1 MDTPSVKRR
10 SRGTGDL
17 SPLPLRPAPFGTAA
31 PFAVLV
37 LAAVGTGLAPGR
49 PLLPQE
55 PRRFDEA
62 ALIRDLTVLADD
74 SMEGRLA
81 GSAGGGRARE
91 YLVARFAE
99 SGAAPVGDER
109 TQPFPLGRGA
119 GGQGTGVNVLGI
131 VPGAERP
138 DRYVVVSAHYDHLG
152 IRGGQVHNGADDN
165 ASGSAAL
172 LALAS
177 YLASNPPR
185 YSHLFVA
192 FDAEELGL
200 RGARAFVSDPPVPLS
215 SILLNVNLDMIGH
228 SEAGE
233 LYAAGPHHY
242 PALVPLVEA
251 AASRARL
258 TLRIGHDSPEL
269 SARDDWTEL
278 SDHAAFHARGVPFV
292 YFGVEDHED
301 YHRPTD
307 TVESLT
313 LDFYMDA
320 VEAILDFLLIVDR
333 EAEQLG

>member
-1 MDTPSVKRR
+1 M
-10 SRGTGDL
+10 
-17 SPLPLRPAPFGTAA
+17 
-31 PFAVLV
+31 AV
-37 LAAVGTGLAPGR
+37 AGSASDPGR

-55 PRRFDEA
+55 PRRFDDE
-62 ALIRDLTVLADD
+62 ALIRDLSVLAAD
-74 SMEGRLA
+74 SMEGRRA
-81 GSAGGGRARE
+81 GSAGGQRARA
-91 YLVARFAE
+91 YVASRLAE
-99 SGAAPVGDER
+99 GGATPVAGAR
-109 TQPFPLGRGA
+109 VQSFPLDGGA
-119 GGQGTGVNVLGI
+119 EMGVNVFGM
-131 VPGAERP
+131 VPGAEYP
-138 DRYVVVSAHYDHLG
+138 ERYVVVSAHYDHLG
-152 IRGGQVHNGADDN
+152 VRAGEIYNGADDN

-200 RGARAFVSDPPVPLS
+200 RGARAFVSDPPVTLS

-242 PALVPLVEA
+242 PALAPFVEE
-251 AASRARL
+251 AASRAGV
-258 TLRIGHDSPEL
+258 TLLIGHDSPEL

-313 LDFYMDA
+313 LDFYVDA
-320 VEAILDFLLIVDR
+320 VDAILDLLLIVDR
-333 EAEQLG
+333 EGERFD

>member
-1 MDTPSVKRR
+1 MSISRPDPAELLRR
-10 SRGTGDL
+10 LDGE
-17 SPLPLRPAPFGTAA
+17 PADAIESQFVEFKSWNQGRANTRSQLKEVRETVVAFANAA
-31 PFAVLV
+31 GGVLILGV
-37 LAAVGTGLAPGR
+37 ADGKQTRADAIHGAPNV
-49 PLLPQE
+49 
-55 PRRFDEA
+55 
-62 ALIRDLTVLADD
+62 DLT
-74 SMEGRLA
+74 RLA
-81 GSAGGGRARE
+81 GE
-91 YLVARFAE
+91 IY
-99 SGAAPVGDER
+99 
-109 TQPFPLGRGA
+109 
-119 GGQGTGVNVLGI
+119 
-131 VPGAERP
+131 
-138 DRYVVVSAHYDHLG
+138 
-152 IRGGQVHNGADDN
+152 NGADDN

>member
-1 MDTPSVKRR
+1 MAVAGSASDPS
-10 SRGTGDL
+10 
-17 SPLPLRPAPFGTAA
+17 
-31 PFAVLV
+31 
-37 LAAVGTGLAPGR
+37 R

-55 PRRFDEA
+55 PRRFDDE
-62 ALIRDLTVLADD
+62 ALIRDLSVLADD
-74 SMEGRLA
+74 SMEGRRA
-81 GSAGGGRARE
+81 GSAGGRRARA
-91 YLVARFAE
+91 YFASRLAE
-99 SGAAPVGDER
+99 SGAAPVAGTR
-109 TQPFPLGRGA
+109 AQSFPLDGGA
-119 GGQGTGVNVLGI
+119 DVGVNVFGM
-131 VPGAERP
+131 VPGAEYP
-138 DRYVVVSAHYDHLG
+138 ERYVVVSAHYDHLG
-152 IRGGQVHNGADDN
+152 VRGGEIYNGADDN

-200 RGARAFVSDPPVPLS
+200 RGARAFVSDPPVSLS

-228 SEAGE
+228 SEVGE

-242 PALVPLVEA
+242 PALTPLVEE
-251 AASRARL
+251 AASRAGV
-258 TLRIGHDSPEL
+258 TLLIGHDSPEL

-278 SDHAAFHARGVPFV
+278 SDHAAFHSQGVPFI

-313 LDFYMDA
+313 LDFYVDA
-320 VEAILDFLLIVDR
+320 VDAILDLLLIVDR
-333 EAEQLG
+333 EGERFD